1 MKQMKWTYT
10 VKHKLTA
17 ASLLF
22 GVILLVM
29 ATNVNQRSQ
38 IAELETAFEAI
49 YRDRLVAES
58 YILNFSEKLHLL
70 QLTINEPGSSLLQK
84 QQVANQLLSE
94 IDTLNRLYQ
103 ETRLTEE
110 EAKYFLHFTGLTKE
124 MDLRL
129 KEGDLASEETMIQS
143 AFMDLHVLSQ
153 IQLAEADKIKSR
165 TDRIFHRGSLVS
177 QLEMVILIVM
187 GLLIQALLFT
197 SRATRPSKWPAN
209 PRMN

>member
-1 MKQMKWTYT
+1 MKWTYT

>member
-1 MKQMKWTYT
+1 MKWTYT

-197 SRATRPSKWPAN
+197 SSATRPSKWPAN